1 MEKSVMRV
9 LPRVWP
15 RSGGVEAGAGLAA
28 EKPGTLTGE
37 RDRLRKQVREPEP
50 EREVSS
56 RPLRI
61 P

>member
-1 MEKSVMRV
+1 MEKSVMGV
-9 LPRVWP
+9 LPRVSP
-15 RSGGVEAGAGLAA
+15 RSGGVEAADPVTR
-28 EKPGTLTGE
+28 KPGTVTGE
-37 RDRLRKQVREPEP
+37 PNRLRKQVREPEP